1 MGCMHSC
8 NAFQARN
15 TNPAL
20 SASISSC
27 DAEASVVEPKQ
38 QGVST
43 GAARSHS
50 KKRKRSRAS
59 PLGANR
65 GSRSKTSAKPK
76 TRSKAARLSPSSQ
89 SRLLLSYERLPKP
102 RAARSK
108 ALRSLHTEFGV
119 SSAYPAKLTRKLDKS
134 KKLPT
139 RKGVGGRPVHI
150 KGEVLQQL
158 LDTLEENAYDLT
170 FAQLEEETGIPATTI
185 KDYFK
190 RTKGWT
196 VCNTFSSHIA
206 RGTSARDALY
216 VSSTVPDSYTFK
228 RGCTAHKYTVLK
240 GLTKL

>member
-1 MGCMHSC
+1 MEVTPLAALITYYLHSETAGAHAPRSPPSSNVCSDHCSVSGSLVGTSALEPMLSFFRPAHHYLWGCMHSC

-76 TRSKAARLSPSSQ
+76 TTGRRRLGCRRARRAVCCCRTSGCRSRARRGRRRSAAYTL
-89 SRLLLSYERLPKP
+89 
-102 RAARSK
+102 
-108 ALRSLHTEFGV
+108 
-119 SSAYPAKLTRKLDKS
+119 SSASPP
-134 KKLPT
+134 PT
-139 RKGVGGRPVHI
+139 RP
-150 KGEVLQQL
+150 
-158 LDTLEENAYDLT
+158 
-170 FAQLEEETGIPATTI
+170 
-185 KDYFK
+185 
-190 RTKGWT
+190 
-196 VCNTFSSHIA
+196 S
-206 RGTSARDALY
+206 
-216 VSSTVPDSYTFK
+216 
-228 RGCTAHKYTVLK
+228 
-240 GLTKL
+240 

>member
-1 MGCMHSC
+1 MPRLH
-8 NAFQARN
+8 
-15 TNPAL
+15 
-20 SASISSC
+20 
-27 DAEASVVEPKQ
+27 VVEPKQ

-76 TRSKAARLSPSSQ
+76 TRSNAARLSPSSQ

-185 KDYFK
+185 EDYFK

-196 VCNTFSSHIA
+196 VCSKSPARSMWRA

-216 VSSTVPDSYTFK
+216 VCSTVPDSYTLSADVP
-228 RGCTAHKYTVLK
+228 RISIRS
-240 GLTKL
+240 